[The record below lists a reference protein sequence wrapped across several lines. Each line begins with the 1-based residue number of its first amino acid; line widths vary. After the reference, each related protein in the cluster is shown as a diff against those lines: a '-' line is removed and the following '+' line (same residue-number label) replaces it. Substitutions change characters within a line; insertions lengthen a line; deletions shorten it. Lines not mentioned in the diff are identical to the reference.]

1 MTFEVVLSKKKTLF
15 LLLSRFTNNLDVL
28 QLIYSWVIDTETKEA
43 QMYHSHSLFIREL
56 RLYWN
61 DYDICS
67 PNLIQFKFRLPDK
80 RGLEWAIKNSDKLSQ
95 DISRGNIIDIIQ
107 LLGIPGLFI
116 TRVKDPETD
125 IITNQE
131 VRSVHQKIRYINL
144 VMKDDGWG
152 DLCDDHDTYS
162 QTGIPIE
169 IN

>member
-15 LLLSRFTNNLDVL
+15 LLLSRFIDNPDVL
-28 QLIYSWVIDTETKEA
+28 QLIYSWMIDTETNEA

-56 RLYWN
+56 RLDWN

-67 PNLIQFKFRLPDK
+67 PSLVQFQPRLPDK

-95 DISRGNIIDIIQ
+95 DTSRGNIIDIIQ

-125 IITNQE
+125 IITSLE
-131 VRSVHQKIRYINL
+131 VISVHLKVRYINL
-144 VMKDDGWG
+144 AVKDGEWNDLCG
-152 DLCDDHDTYS
+152 DLDTYF